1 MDCKELN
8 QSILK
13 EINSEYALE
22 GWLLRLKLQYFG
34 LLIKRVNS
42 LEKSL
47 MEKIEDQRGVTENE
61 MFR

>member
-1 MDCKELN
+1 MGH

>member
-13 EINSEYALE
+13 EINCVYALE
-22 GWLLRLKLQYFG
+22 GRLLRLKLQYFG